1 MRACSSHVQDANPQ
15 SHARQVEDAGRSCH
29 PGGVRLGVI
38 VVDAAA
44 VLEFLLL
51 ADLDLHRHPHIDL
64 LTRSW
69 KLRENV
75 TAHDAMYVAL
85 AEALEAPIVTCDR
98 RLARAPG

>member
-1 MRACSSHVQDANPQ
+1 M
-15 SHARQVEDAGRSCH
+15 
-29 PGGVRLGVI
+29 I

-51 ADLDLHRHPHIDL
+51 ADLADLDLHRHPHIDL
-64 LTRSW
+64 LTRAW

-75 TAHDAMYVAL
+75 TAYDAMYVVL

-98 RLARAPG
+98 RLARAPGHRAQIDVID